1 MTEQEKLTAE
11 KQELNL
17 LIDRGMSFQVERTVY
32 KRPKGIFS
40 GFMKAAPEK
49 EVLQFTIQ
57 EPTLSTL
64 DRLSVEQIDIV
75 IDEAALKSDVAIS
88 EAKKITHEH
97 ARRMARIIAIATM
110 GQDYIKAV
118 QTGARVKYERDNQ
131 KLDELTDLFLQYIKP
146 SQLIQL
152 TLMVNTMS
160 NLGDFINSIRL
171 MSAVRTTMPTLIEEN
186 KKD

>member
-17 LIDRGMSFQVERTVY
+17 LIDRGMSFQVERTVHR
-32 KRPKGIFS
+32 KRKGLFS
-40 GFMKAAPEK
+40 RLMKAVQEK
-49 EVLQFTIQ
+49 EVLQFRIE

-64 DRLSVEQIDIV
+64 DRLSAEQVDIV

-88 EAKKITHEH
+88 EAKKLTREH
-97 ARRMARIIAIATM
+97 ARRMSRIIAIATL
-110 GQDYIKAV
+110 GQDYVKAT
-118 QTGARVKYERDNQ
+118 QIGARVKYERDDQ
-131 KLDELTDLFLQYIKP
+131 KLDELTDLFLQHIKP